1 VQLPLHLH
9 VFACN
14 LLMFRRQVR
23 AAECGADGEESG
35 LRLRPRRPLQHSVV
49 QQVQLLDLMIFMPR
63 VIHSRLKPNVRELRR
78 QALQFAREKEVLAA
92 KLQDMVTRQAASA
105 SSNSPNRRRSTLLT
119 QQRVALEAVEMQ
131 QWREQQEFE
140 SKHTADAARI
150 AELEAALAVAK
161 EKAEQGKEKE
171 VQLMKQIAE
180 LKDSVAQRDEQLLAL
195 AECAAEAPVAQSLTP
210 SKALFNTSATAALC
224 LSPCSSLT
232 SRVMSPSA
240 TRPPPSPCTSRSDAA
255 LAAAEAQ
262 IAQVGAVPCAP

>member
-1 VQLPLHLH
+1 
-9 VFACN
+9 
-14 LLMFRRQVR
+14 
-23 AAECGADGEESG
+23 
-35 LRLRPRRPLQHSVV
+35 
-49 QQVQLLDLMIFMPR
+49 VQLLDMLIIMPR
-63 VIHSRLKPNVRELRR
+63 IIHSRLKPNVRELRR

-119 QQRVALEAVEMQ
+119 QQRVALEAAEMQ

-161 EKAEQGKEKE
+161 DKAEQGKEKE

-180 LKDSVAQRDEQLLAL
+180 LKESVAQRDEQLLAL
-195 AECAAEAPVAQSLTP
+195 AECAVEAPVVHSLTP